1 MLQDSEDAQIA
12 FLQTVMPWMDQQS
25 WIERYAYF
33 GVFETYL
40 INGAGDGLSNVGKTY
55 ATYTS

>member
-12 FLQTVMPWMDQQS
+12 FLEDVMPWMDQQD

-33 GVFETYL
+33 GCFETYL
-40 INGAGDGLSNVGKTY
+40 INGAGTGLSSIGQTY
-55 ATYTS
+55 ATYTG